1 MKNLFLSVSYATLMA
16 SSVFAMGAPQG
27 EGGKQNPYSG
37 IIMLVGF
44 FAIMYFLMIRP
55 QQKKAKEKQA
65 MINAAVEGDKI
76 VTSGGIYG
84 TIKKVKESTV
94 RVQIDDQTCIELSK
108 SAIAGVTEKASE
120 AK

>member
-1 MKNLFLSVSYATLMA
+1 MKNLFLSIGYAAIMA

-27 EGGKQNPYSG
+27 EGGKQSPYGG

-65 MINAAVEGDKI
+65 MVNAAAEGDKV

-84 TIKKVKESTV
+84 TIKKVKETTV
-94 RVQIDDQTCIELSK
+94 RVQIDDQTCIELAK

-120 AK
+120 AN